1 MIIACSI
8 LWIYSFFR
16 SVSYPQG
23 VCLPGKCAALGSL
36 TIEENIQKN
45 VFLILNNCLTAGK

>member
-8 LWIYSFFR
+8 LWIYSFIR
-16 SVSYPQG
+16 SVSYRYPQG

-45 VFLILNNCLTAGK
+45 QKMYF